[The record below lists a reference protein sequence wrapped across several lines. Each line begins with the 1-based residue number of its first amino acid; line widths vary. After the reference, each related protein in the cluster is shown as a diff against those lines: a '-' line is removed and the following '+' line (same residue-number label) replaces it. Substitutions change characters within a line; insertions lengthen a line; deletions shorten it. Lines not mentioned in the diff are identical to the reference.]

1 MTNERAVKWIAKNV
15 QPRGKPQLLASQYAM
30 EDIVEQDVDMW
41 MMEHPSQHLEQFVE
55 LSEEL
60 ISEQRQ
66 NGVSCEKLLSASM
79 NVTKAMLE
87 YSKIHHKILSL
98 EALYGDDMQSER

>member
-1 MTNERAVKWIAKNV
+1 MTNEKAVKWIAKNV
-15 QPRGKPQLLASQYAM
+15 QTRGKAQLLASQYAM

-60 ISEQRQ
+60 ISEQRKK
-66 NGVSCEKLLSASM
+66 GMSCEKLLDASM

-98 EALYGDDMQSER
+98 EALYDDEI